1 MPDWNAVFP
10 ELEWISDTSLKSRV
24 AAVWDEATERG
35 GWSDDEIE
43 QIPFTLLV
51 AAGGVTLTQHTRLVT
66 NLCRSIAEQMKG
78 MGGFDIDDDI
88 LIAGALLHDVGK
100 MLEYRKD
107 GGEVKV
113 SKSGKLLRHPLSGM
127 GLAMKGDL
135 PEEVCHIIAVHSRE
149 GEGSYQSPEAVIL
162 HHADFIAFETMTAV
176 QNAPPTGK

>member
-1 MPDWNAVFP
+1 MPDWNDVFP
-10 ELEWISDTSLKSRV
+10 ELEWISDVSLKRQV
-24 AAVWDEATERG
+24 ADVWEEAVKRG

-43 QIPFTLLV
+43 QIPSTLLV
-51 AAGGVTLTQHTRLVT
+51 AAVGINLIQHTRLVT

-78 MGGFDIDDDI
+78 MGGFDIDDDM

-107 GGEVKV
+107 GGEVEV
-113 SKSGKLLRHPLSGM
+113 SRSGKLLRHPLSGM

-149 GEGSYQSPEAVIL
+149 GEGSYRSPEAVIL
-162 HHADFIAFETMTAV
+162 HHADFIAFETMKAV
-176 QNAPPTGK
+176 QDAPPTGK